1 MILLDI
7 GNTHTRIAESRG
19 RVVEILR
26 TVPTA
31 ELAVEMIPSGR
42 VAAASVAPWAAAR
55 LQSRQID
62 YIGADNCRNLI
73 DFSLVASDT
82 LGADRVA
89 NAVAVA
95 EYYPLPA
102 LVVDCGSAITF
113 ELVDERRRFLGGAI
127 LPGRMLMRRALN
139 TGTAQ
144 LPEVPLAEAPPERP
158 GKNTA
163 EAIRLGVDG
172 GAIGMVREVGS
183 RLMSGIEPRSVVL
196 TGGDAAFFAP
206 HFPGWQLAAPEF
218 TLQGIRLAA
227 GRTSAS

>member
-19 RVVEILR
+19 AAVKILR

-31 ELAVEMIPSGR
+31 ELTAELIPQGE
-42 VAAASVAPWAAAR
+42 VAAASVAPWAAKR
-55 LQSRQID
+55 LQCRRIAF
-62 YIGADNCRNLI
+62 IGVGNCRALI
-73 DFSLVASDT
+73 DFSAVDSCT

-89 NAVAVA
+89 NAVAAA

-113 ELVDERRRFLGGAI
+113 ELVDARRRFLGGAI
-127 LPGRMLMRRALN
+127 LPGRALMRAALN

-144 LPEVPLAEAPPERP
+144 LPEVPLAGALPERP
-158 GKNTA
+158 GINTV

-172 GAIGMVREVGS
+172 GVIGMVREVCS
-183 RLMSGIEPRSVVL
+183 RLTSDIELRSIIL
-196 TGGDAAFFAP
+196 TGGDAGFFAP
-206 HFPGWQLAAPEF
+206 HFSDWRLAAPEF

-227 GRTSAS
+227 GG